1 MTVAKSSQSLIPAGT
16 MLNLPVGAA
25 GQTVRLRAEA
35 CATGTGT
42 SLVLTVKRVELRAI
56 RAEQATTTGQTTTTR
71 PTTTE
76 KRDEHHGRHDRTTT
90 TTTAT
95 AHGDDHDHRGRRRP
109 PSARQ
114 DGLIRDGAWPAWR
127 RPVPPL
133 DGREAARYS
142 SGQVRHSPAGFAC
155 GKGVVSGTLA
165 GCADVP
171 HVRAPAHCPHA
182 CIQLISHVLK
192 GGFFS

>member
-1 MTVAKSSQSLIPAGT
+1 MKLKLTILLALFAAGVFASLALADGGGHGKHAENACREVHISGTVAPQTLAVTVAKSSQSLIPAGT

-90 TTTAT
+90 TTTT
-95 AHGDDHDHRGRRRP
+95 
-109 PSARQ
+109 
-114 DGLIRDGAWPAWR
+114 
-127 RPVPPL
+127 
-133 DGREAARYS
+133 
-142 SGQVRHSPAGFAC
+142 
-155 GKGVVSGTLA
+155 T
-165 GCADVP
+165 
-171 HVRAPAHCPHA
+171 APATTTTA
-182 CIQLISHVLK
+182 GTTTTTK
-192 GGFFS
+192 R